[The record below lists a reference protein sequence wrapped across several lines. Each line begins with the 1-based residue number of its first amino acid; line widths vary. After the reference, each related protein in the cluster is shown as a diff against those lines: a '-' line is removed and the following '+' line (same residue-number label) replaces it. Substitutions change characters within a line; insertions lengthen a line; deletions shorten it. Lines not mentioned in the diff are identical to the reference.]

1 MAPSATD
8 FHTAR
13 QRSARPGSGFDRWM
27 TVLKVALPVAATAL
41 GLTFLLLPLTASE
54 EFSFLLSKD
63 QVGSAR
69 ERLLVER
76 AVYRGEDSRGQ
87 RFMISAA
94 RAVQRNSATPVV
106 ELSGI
111 SAELAAKDGPSRAVA
126 NAGQYD
132 MKRERITMIG
142 PVRFSAADGTRL
154 ETRDVTI
161 DLASRT
167 VTSGGM
173 VDGRVPL
180 GAFRAGR
187 LRADVR
193 GRVVTLDGGASLHIA
208 RRTGR

>member
-1 MAPSATD
+1 MTRSPSTNY
-8 FHTAR
+8 TAR
-13 QRSARPGSGFDRWM
+13 QLSARPGSGFDRWM
-27 TVLKVALPVAATAL
+27 TVLKVVLPAAAAAL
-41 GLTFLLLPLTASE
+41 GLTFLILPLTASE

-87 RFMISAA
+87 RFIISAA

-126 NAGQYD
+126 DAGKYD
-132 MKRERITMIG
+132 MKREQIMMIG
-142 PVRFSAADGTRL
+142 PVRFSGADGTRL
-154 ETRDVTI
+154 ETRDVTV

-167 VTSGGM
+167 LASGGM

>member
-1 MAPSATD
+1 MVRPASDTY
-8 FHTAR
+8 TAR
-13 QRSARPGSGFDRWM
+13 QRSARPGSGFDRSM
-27 TVLKVALPVAATAL
+27 TVLKVVLPAAAAAL
-41 GLTFLLLPLTASE
+41 GLTFLVLPLTASE

-126 NAGQYD
+126 DAGRYD
-132 MKRERITMIG
+132 MKREQIAMIG

-154 ETRDVTI
+154 ETRDVTV

-167 VTSGGM
+167 LASGGA

-180 GAFRAGR
+180 GSFRAGR

-208 RRTGR
+208 RRNGR